1 MAEGSILGNPSAAIG
16 ALLIAVLIWLHVVT
30 ENEYDY
36 TIGVPLHVEEIPEDW
51 VVANGLPSEIDITVK
66 GPGKLFLFGMGSRD
80 IRVILQAPTA
90 KEKTK
95 TYSLSKSD
103 VKILTPTE
111 SKFPIDVQQIIDPR
125 IVEIEL
131 DPLMT
136 VELPLKNQIRIE
148 TSDGYIQVGDINIDP
163 PKIKVSGPKRYIYPL
178 DSVTLTPREFKDV
191 QDDID
196 VQLPV
201 DAPEG
206 VNIVLSPSQAHVF
219 AEIQI
224 IGEREIPGIPVDVV
238 NIPRRRKVI
247 RAIADPS
254 MLNMR
259 IRGGADYIELLGPE
273 DFKASV
279 DYTKWKETKGAELT
293 AEISPPRDV
302 EAIDISPKTFNIIV
316 ISEQK

>member
-1 MAEGSILGNPSAAIG
+1 MAEGSILGNPSAGIG

-51 VVANGLPSEIDITVK
+51 LVANRLPSEIDITVK

-131 DPLMT
+131 DRLMT
-136 VELPLKNQIRIE
+136 VELPLKHQTRIE
-148 TSDGYIQVGDINIDP
+148 TADGYLQVGDIIIDP
-163 PKIKVSGPKRYIYPL
+163 LKIKVSGPERYILPL
-178 DSVTLTPREFKDV
+178 NSVTLTPREFKDV

-196 VQLPV
+196 IQLPV

-206 VNIVLSPSQAHVF
+206 VNIVLSPSQVNFLAD
-219 AEIQI
+219 IQI
-224 IGEREIPGIPVDVV
+224 IGEREIPGIAVDVV

-247 RAIADPS
+247 GAIADPS

-259 IRGGADYIELLGPE
+259 IRGGADYIELLRPK

-279 DYTKWKETKGAELT
+279 DYRKWKETEGAELT
-293 AEISPPRDV
+293 AEISLPRDV
-302 EAIDISPKTFNIIV
+302 EAIDISPKTFNITE
-316 ISEQK
+316 ISDQK